1 MTSKQTGPYI
11 DGRSYAEPKPLDELQ
26 EFHWFAEE
34 AERRLKARA
43 ADEEFLRRALHHHR
57 DRAIE
62 ILRDGCMHDDASP
75 AFSEVEAHFNAQ
87 RFEELG
93 RRIEWA
99 A

>member
-1 MTSKQTGPYI
+1 MTSKRTGPYI
-11 DGRSYAEPKPLDELQ
+11 DGRSYAEPKPLDERQ
-26 EFHWFAEE
+26 EFLWLADD

-57 DRAIE
+57 NRAIE
-62 ILRDGCMHDDASP
+62 ILRDGRMHDDAAP
-75 AFSEVEAHFNAQ
+75 PFSEVEAHFNAQ
-87 RFEELG
+87 RFEEMG